1 MEQYIIRH
9 RELRELLLLIASVIR
24 KPICFYDVRG
34 NCLTC
39 PPADSAPSGEYC
51 MERRRKDPA
60 FLDACIRCDME
71 HIRNAEKTGIIS
83 VYRCH
88 AGLYDCVVPIFNPDG
103 RFPGGFIVGQQRAAA
118 AAAGP
123 PGEGSSSAGSAAAT
137 PPALAHETQNQKIL
151 YEKLDEVTSEQL
163 LNVGR
168 LLKHLSEYLLSHEL
182 VGCRKLPWANA
193 VDRYLKNH
201 CDKNV
206 TLDEVARA
214 AGCSKSFLT
223 HRFRSEF
230 HVSFKEYQ
238 RKLRMEFALAVL
250 KEEHSVKS
258 AAEKTG
264 FPNQFTFSKMFK
276 QYWGIP
282 PSHCL

>member
-223 HRFRSEF
+223 HRS
-230 HVSFKEYQ
+230 
-238 RKLRMEFALAVL
+238 
-250 KEEHSVKS
+250 
-258 AAEKTG
+258 EKTENG
-264 FPNQFTFSKMFK
+264 IRSRRPEGGTQREKRRRKNRFPQSVHLFQNVQTILGNSAITLSLTAFF
-276 QYWGIP
+276 P
-282 PSHCL
+282 CR